1 MTHTEKRIFINK
13 MVMGL
18 STLSAIIGIAFLLWI
33 LTILIMNGID
43 AINWN
48 IFIFEGAPPGYEE
61 SGLKHALIGQA
72 MLIGVSTIIGVPL
85 GILAGVYLSEYG
97 GPKSKLANLVRD
109 ISDIMMSA
117 PSIVIGVFVYAMVI
131 DPDSILYT
139 NFVSAFLIEYFE
151 IQTLAGNFS
160 GWAGIIALTIIM
172 IPIIL
177 RTTDDMLQLVPT
189 TLREAA
195 FALGAPKYKVIL
207 QVVIRGAKTGI
218 LTGVLLG
225 VARVSGETAPLLFT
239 SFNDN
244 FLNTDLSEP
253 IASLTVTM
261 FNYATSPYE
270 DWQKLGWAA
279 AFILSMFI
287 LTLNILGRVVLI
299 KRKKK

>member
-1 MTHTEKRIFINK
+1 MTHVEKRILLNK
-13 MVMGL
+13 IVMVL
-18 STLSAIIGIAFLLWI
+18 SSLSAAVGIAFLLWI
-33 LTILIMNGID
+33 LTILVINGID

-61 SGLKHALIGQA
+61 SGLKHALIGQII
-72 MLIGVSTIIGVPL
+72 LIGVATLIGVPL
-85 GILAGVYLSEYG
+85 GILAGTYLSEYG
-97 GPKSKLANLVRD
+97 GLKSKLANTIRD

-117 PSIVIGVFVYAMVI
+117 PSIVIGSFVYAI
-131 DPDSILYT
+131 
-139 NFVSAFLIEYFE
+139 FVAPV
-151 IQTLAGNFS
+151 GHFS

-172 IPIIL
+172 VPIIL

-287 LTLNILGRVVLI
+287 LGLNILGRLLLM
-299 KRKKK
+299 KRKSK